1 MRLIVCREVLLALAI
16 VAGVLGAVFAIE
28 ALRNGRQGVDIAAQS
43 LLRPFMSHE
52 LPILYF
58 AGAIPLVA
66 TGLIGLLCLSGRN
79 ALLPMVR
86 HLRALPMPVWKLNV
100 YIIGLSTPVW
110 LSVLGV
116 ASVLHAAVTGRLPAI
131 HADLLVLLAGMTAV
145 AHSIQLPSRRA
156 FSMSPAAMPLV
167 VGVFVGV
174 LRLLPDPAASFAT
187 PMRLVPPPSPRP
199 P

>member
-1 MRLIVCREVLLALAI
+1 M
-16 VAGVLGAVFAIE
+16 
-28 ALRNGRQGVDIAAQS
+28 
-43 LLRPFMSHE
+43 
-52 LPILYF
+52 
-58 AGAIPLVA
+58 VA
-66 TGLIGLLCLSGRN
+66 TGLFGLLCLSGRN

-86 HLRALPMPVWKLNV
+86 HLRALPMPAWKLNA
-100 YIIGLSTPVW
+100 YIVGLSTPVW

-187 PMRLVPPPSPRP
+187 PMWLGAAAFATAAVSNHLMLTRRASIYRP
-199 P
+199 AQPGFADALTGGR